1 MVKSQVFQTLDLI
14 AFSCGTSK
22 SSDISQV
29 RKILLVEQDVNKDEL
44 RDRES
49 EDSSEEFTGDGTVDR
64 KGNIAKRQKTGGW
77 RAAPLIFG
85 MLWTSISSGQGLR
98 FSQCRNIPFRL

>member
-1 MVKSQVFQTLDLI
+1 M
-14 AFSCGTSK
+14 
-22 SSDISQV
+22 
-29 RKILLVEQDVNKDEL
+29 EQDVNKEEL

-49 EDSSEEFTGDGTVDR
+49 EDGSEEFTGDGTVDR

-85 MLWTSISSGQGLR
+85 MLGTSSQKASGQG
-98 FSQCRNIPFRL
+98 